1 MDTDSVP
8 IDVYISKNYNKI
20 KRLLL
25 YEWHKKSLMEFDEDL
40 FHNTLLNSLK
50 TLSGC
55 NLSEKEITNYI
66 VAAFK
71 SNTLRETLYHRNLM
85 KADVEIDITN
95 LGETIEMD
103 DLDYDRIMLSIEDKF
118 GKELMVAFKMWTEGY
133 TVKEIEGS
141 LDKTQMTY
149 QIKKVRDWVHE
160 TYSEF
165 KD

>member
-85 KADVEIDITN
+85 KA
-95 LGETIEMD
+95 M
-103 DLDYDRIMLSIEDKF
+103 
-118 GKELMVAFKMWTEGY
+118 
-133 TVKEIEGS
+133 
-141 LDKTQMTY
+141 
-149 QIKKVRDWVHE
+149 
-160 TYSEF
+160 
-165 KD
+165 